1 MTFAQ
6 LAAPIVQAKGFT
18 RALIAFLS
26 GAASTLGLEPI
37 GLWPM
42 LFVTFPILVWLLDG
56 AIAASDFVK
65 PAPTEAATDERA
77 SAGSQAM
84 LTDIKKNGR
93 CRNRGAAVTPAHASR
108 AMSDLRR

>member
-26 GAASTLGLEPI
+26 GAASTLGLEPV

-42 LFVTFPILVWLLDG
+42 LFVTFPVLVWLLDG
-56 AIAASDFVK
+56 IAASDFVK
-65 PAPTEAATDERA
+65 PAATEAATDERA

-84 LTDIKKNGR
+84 LTEI
-93 CRNRGAAVTPAHASR
+93 
-108 AMSDLRR
+108 